1 MWEVYCVLRL
11 QVGPLMNI
19 EEYLVCLYRGVQNTF
34 TLSVRMFKNEKRF
47 GENNGMFWVSFQYV
61 ARKMYNVISEACKL
75 LQDDL
80 HSGTIC
86 F

>member
-1 MWEVYCVLRL
+1 
-11 QVGPLMNI
+11 
-19 EEYLVCLYRGVQNTF
+19 
-34 TLSVRMFKNEKRF
+34 MFKNEKRF

-61 ARKMYNVISEACKL
+61 ARKTYNVISEACKL

>member
-1 MWEVYCVLRL
+1 
-11 QVGPLMNI
+11 
-19 EEYLVCLYRGVQNTF
+19 
-34 TLSVRMFKNEKRF
+34 MFENEKGF
-47 GENNGMFWVSFQYV
+47 GENKGMFWVSFQYV
-61 ARKMYNVISEACKL
+61 AHSMYSVISEACKL

>member
-1 MWEVYCVLRL
+1 MGGILCATIASGSANEHRRI
-11 QVGPLMNI
+11 P
-19 EEYLVCLYRGVQNTF
+19 CLSIQMRVQNTF
-34 TLSVRMFKNEKRF
+34 TLSVRIFKNEKRF

>member
-1 MWEVYCVLRL
+1 
-11 QVGPLMNI
+11 
-19 EEYLVCLYRGVQNTF
+19 
-34 TLSVRMFKNEKRF
+34 
-47 GENNGMFWVSFQYV
+47 MFWVSFQYV

-86 F
+86 FEPSGQASLATFSV